1 MTELVKK
8 LVNEIEDLNDGWR
21 DASVNPPEK
30 IKNRYI
36 LVWGSN
42 CSLLFMINNEK

>member
-36 LVWGSN
+36 LVWGRADGD
-42 CSLLFMINNEK
+42 LQIRHMYR